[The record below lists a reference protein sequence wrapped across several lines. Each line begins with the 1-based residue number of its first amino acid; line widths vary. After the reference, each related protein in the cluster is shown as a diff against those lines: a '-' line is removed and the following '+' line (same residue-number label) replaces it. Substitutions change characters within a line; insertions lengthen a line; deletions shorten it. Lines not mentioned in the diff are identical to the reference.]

1 MYKTVLRNS
10 AKSVTFLVNGETS
23 KCELAKL
30 GKSIL
35 FQQLLL
41 NGTKFKKFRN
51 QFFKM
56 TVSLHNYQVKS
67 FLVQ

>member
-1 MYKTVLRNS
+1 MYRTVLHNS
-10 AKSVTFLVNGETS
+10 AKSVTFLVNDETS

-51 QFFKM
+51 
-56 TVSLHNYQVKS
+56 
-67 FLVQ
+67 